1 MLSRERIACFTS
13 VSSSE
18 EVKILPEFV
27 FKGVGTRTKINAP
40 PNVYYQWSPS
50 GSYRLEHLKKTI
62 SNLPNRYNMFSE
74 DFAIYV
80 LDDYAVHLM
89 PEVRRALYGRGY
101 VLVVMGGG
109 ITGDLQVNDTHTH
122 RALKRHC
129 KDEEAE
135 LMLSKLNENSHKI
148 PSPDRSEIIDMTI
161 KAWNKISVDYPRAF
175 KQNFITCA
183 FDGSKDYLVSDNIF
197 RLVGEDMIEFREN
210 LLRESVP
217 NTLKS
222 VVKNMIPPKGIR
234 RNNVEVAELLDYMDK
249 DCDENLEENA
259 SDEDSDLAE
268 YGDTDEPVASTSNAE
283 PSDHLS
289 TAADSFKGP
298 AHAGFVPL

>member
-1 MLSRERIACFTS
+1 MNDYLQNIWSVRQYFIRKYNIDPPVINGDQIHRNESSEQKTLTFKNQNVFVKENHMLSRERITCFTS

-18 EVKILPEFV
+18 EVEILPEFV

-74 DFAIYV
+74 KDFAIYV

-89 PEVRRALYGRGY
+89 PEVRQALYDR
-101 VLVVMGGG
+101 GGG

-122 RALKRHC
+122 RALKRHYRD
-129 KDEEAE
+129 KEAE

-148 PSPDRSEIIDMTI
+148 PSPDRSEIFDMTI

-183 FDGSKDYLVSDNIF
+183 FDGSEDYLVSDNIF
-197 RLVGEDMIEFREN
+197 RLVGENMIEFREN
-210 LLRESVP
+210 LLR
-217 NTLKS
+217 L
-222 VVKNMIPPKGIR
+222 
-234 RNNVEVAELLDYMDK
+234 
-249 DCDENLEENA
+249 
-259 SDEDSDLAE
+259 
-268 YGDTDEPVASTSNAE
+268 
-283 PSDHLS
+283 
-289 TAADSFKGP
+289 
-298 AHAGFVPL
+298 

>member
-1 MLSRERIACFTS
+1 M
-13 VSSSE
+13 
-18 EVKILPEFV
+18 
-27 FKGVGTRTKINAP
+27 
-40 PNVYYQWSPS
+40 
-50 GSYRLEHLKKTI
+50 
-62 SNLPNRYNMFSE
+62 

-89 PEVRRALYGRGY
+89 PEVRRALYDRGY
-101 VLVVMGGG
+101 VLFVMGGG

-122 RALKRHC
+122 RALKRHYR
-129 KDEEAE
+129 DEEAE

-161 KAWNKISVDYPRAF
+161 KAWNKISVDYPRTF

-183 FDGSKDYLVSDNIF
+183 FDGSEDYLVSDNIF
-197 RLVGEDMIEFREN
+197 RLVGEDMIEFRGS

-222 VVKNMIPPKGIR
+222 VVKNMIPPKGIG
-234 RNNVEVAELLDYMDK
+234 RNNVEGAELLDYMDE

-259 SDEDSDLAE
+259 SDGDLAE
-268 YGDTDEPVASTSNAE
+268 YGDTDEPVASTSNPE
-283 PSDHLS
+283 LSDNIR
-289 TAADSFKGP
+289 TAADSFEGP
-298 AHAGFVPL
+298 AHAGFVPLSNRSANPEINGDAMFLDAFGNLMESHQTSTMFLPHLTKLRSVYDVARRSVKRRIEEESK